1 MSQALTSNETAGR
14 RTDGLPGGVGA
25 PGVLRERLAGRAI
38 VLVGIMGAGK
48 TTVGRRLAARLGV
61 TFKDADA
68 EIETAAG
75 MPVPDIFSIY
85 GESAFRDVE
94 RRVIAR
100 LLDEGPLVLATGG
113 GAYIN
118 EETRRRIGERGI
130 SVWLRADHDTLMRR
144 VRRRVNRPLLRTPDP
159 DETMRRLIAQR
170 DPVYALA
177 DLTLESQDGSHESVV
192 TRLLGLIEAH
202 LDARDRACR

>member
-1 MSQALTSNETAGR
+1 MSQALTANETADR
-14 RTDGLPGGVGA
+14 RPDGLPGGIGA
-25 PGVLRERLAGRAI
+25 PGLLRERLAGRVV

-48 TTVGRRLAARLGV
+48 TTIGRRLAVRLGV
-61 TFKDADA
+61 AFKDADA

-75 MPVPDIFSIY
+75 MSVPDIFAIY

-113 GAYIN
+113 GAFMN
-118 EETRRRIGERGI
+118 EDTRRRVGERGI
-130 SVWLRADHDTLMRR
+130 SVWLRADHETLMRR
-144 VRRRVNRPLLRTPDP
+144 VRRRVNRPLLQTPDP
-159 DETMRRLIAQR
+159 DETMRRLIALR

-177 DLTLESQDGSHESVV
+177 DLSIESQDGSHESVV
-192 TRLLGLIEAH
+192 TRLLGLIGAH
-202 LDARDRACR
+202 FDAVDGA

>member
-1 MSQALTSNETAGR
+1 MSQALTSNETADR
-14 RTDGLPGGVGA
+14 RPEGLAGGVGA
-25 PGVLRERLAGRAI
+25 PGPLRDRLAGRAI

-48 TTVGRRLAARLGV
+48 TTIGRRLAVRLGLG
-61 TFKDADA
+61 FKDADT

-75 MPVPDIFSIY
+75 MPVPDIFAIY

-113 GAYIN
+113 GAYMN
-118 EETRRRIGERGI
+118 EDTRRRVGERGI
-130 SVWLRADHDTLMRR
+130 SVWLRADHETLMRR
-144 VRRRVNRPLLRTPDP
+144 VRRRVNRPLLQTPDP
-159 DETMRRLIAQR
+159 DETMRRLIALR

-177 DLTLESQDGSHESVV
+177 DLSIESQDGSHESVV
-192 TRLLGLIEAH
+192 TRLLGLIGAH
-202 LDARDRACR
+202 LDTVDGA

>member
-1 MSQALTSNETAGR
+1 MSQALTSNETADR
-14 RTDGLPGGVGA
+14 RPDGLAGGLDA
-25 PGVLRERLAGRAI
+25 PMALRDRLRGRSI

-48 TTVGRRLAARLGV
+48 TTIGRRLAVRIGLG
-61 TFKDADA
+61 FKDADA

-75 MPVPDIFSIY
+75 MPVPDIFATY

-113 GAYIN
+113 GAYMN
-118 EETRRRIGERGI
+118 EDTRRRIGERGI
-130 SVWLRADHDTLMRR
+130 AVWLRADHETLMRR
-144 VRRRVNRPLLRTPDP
+144 VRRRVNRPLLQTPDP
-159 DETMRRLIAQR
+159 DETMRRLIALR

-177 DLTLESQDGSHESVV
+177 DLALESQDGSHESVV
-192 TRLLGLIEAH
+192 SRLICLVGAH
-202 LDARDRACR
+202 LDAADNA